1 MIKSFDQFL
10 TEALSLKDSDKGAHF
25 LERADQ
31 RLANLKVIGVQTG
44 KSKTFVKLDEE
55 TTSQIEYFFRKTL
68 STLAEPVESVLF
80 RETTIEPT
88 KIGLVLMARPHV
100 ILPDGTKAT
109 PVFSVYERSDLDK
122 TVTRE
127 GTNFW
132 IVTIGT
138 DVQTILLHN
147 SDGRNSSQLDTIIDR
162 SIKHLVSSRE
172 AELARLSRVSGIDFS
187 LTSEIKSAH
196 QVSTDVANRGLLRLD
211 LSSPEDF
218 RAQTREKIK
227 EFTEKVTAE
236 IDTEFRSG
244 DFDVRV
250 EASKQ
255 MTVSNRTWFMER
267 NEKFG
272 VWGALPVI
280 KSNIVKGITGNE
292 ILLEVGDK
300 WVYWLK
306 KIDGTP
312 IEGTFNAPRQ
322 STLTK
327 VGGNI
332 LLPNQRIIKKGD
344 IVSLAK
350 ESSGGS
356 YVINTG
362 LVSDIS
368 IESTRSIYPYFKTE
382 NWISNETI
390 NAAQAA
396 DIFRRKEP
404 IVENRALSFK
414 DWLAL

>member
-10 TEALSLKDSDKGAHF
+10 TEALSLKGSDKGAHF

-68 STLAEPVESVLF
+68 STLAEPAESVLF

-211 LSSPEDF
+211 LSSPDDF

-227 EFTEKVTAE
+227 EFTETPTTD

-267 NEKFG
+267 NETFG
-272 VWGALPVI
+272 VWGALPVLTS
-280 KSNIVKGITGNE
+280 KLVKGITGNE
-292 ILLEVGDK
+292 IWLEVGDK
-300 WVYWLK
+300 WVYWLTTK
-306 KIDGTP
+306 LDGTAV
-312 IEGTFNAPRQ
+312 EAAFNAPRP
-322 STLTK
+322 S
-327 VGGNI
+327 NR
-332 LLPNQRIIKKGD
+332 RIIKKGD
-344 IVSLAK
+344 TVSLAK
-350 ESSGGS
+350 ETGKGA

-362 LVSDIS
+362 LVSEIALD
-368 IESTRSIYPYFKTE
+368 STKSNYPYFKTE
-382 NWISNETI
+382 NWISNEAI

>member
-10 TEALSLKDSDKGAHF
+10 TEALSLKSSDKGAHF
-25 LERADQ
+25 LERADI
-31 RLANLKVIGVQTG
+31 RLAKLKVIGVQTG

-68 STLAEPVESVLF
+68 SALAEPTESVLF

-88 KIGLVLMARPHV
+88 KIGLVLMARPQV

-109 PVFSVYERSDLDK
+109 PVFSVYERSDQDK
-122 TVTRE
+122 TITRE

-147 SDGRNSSQLDTIIDR
+147 GDGRNSSQLDTIIDR

-187 LTSEIKSAH
+187 LKSEIKSAH
-196 QVSTDVANRGLLRLD
+196 QVSTDVARRGLLSLD

-218 RAQTREKIK
+218 RKQTTDKIK
-227 EFTEKVTAE
+227 EFTERVIAD

-244 DFDVRV
+244 DFDVRI

-267 NEKFG
+267 NETFG
-272 VWGALPVI
+272 VWGALPVLTS
-280 KSNIVKGITGNE
+280 KLVKGITGNE
-292 ILLEVGDK
+292 IWLEVGDK

-306 KIDGTP
+306 NKPDGTVA
-312 IEGTFNAPRQ
+312 TAAFNAPRP
-322 STLTK
+322 S
-327 VGGNI
+327 
-332 LLPNQRIIKKGD
+332 NQRIIKKGD
-344 IVSLAK
+344 TVSLAK
-350 ESSGGS
+350 ETGKGA

-362 LVSDIS
+362 LVSEIAID
-368 IESTRSIYPYFKTE
+368 STKSNYPYFKTE

-390 NAAQAA
+390 SAAQAA
-396 DIFRRKEP
+396 DIFRRKEQV
-404 IVENRALSFK
+404 VENKALSFK